1 MVFAVIWHPKVVKAL
16 EKLPKEIAIRVREKI
31 DVAKENPKRYAEK
44 LVELDDFKIRVGD
57 YRVFVEI
64 TNNPNTFAILAVRHR
79 KEAYKKK

>member
-1 MVFAVIWHPKVVKAL
+1 MVYEVIWHPKAVKAL
-16 EKLPKEIAIRVREKI
+16 EKLPKDIAIRIREKI
-31 DVAKENPKRYAEK
+31 DVARENPKRYAEK

-64 TNNPNTFAILAVRHR
+64 TPNPDTIAILAVRHR